1 MSQSPF
7 ARHVKFT
14 RQNSAL
20 PLRLESGASTHCA
33 KIISYEELREPRKN
47 PTKLFSFKGMYILG
61 VYASKERNEIYG
73 FILSAKDMKRN
84 E

>member
-20 PLRLESGASTHCA
+20 PLRLEIGRINALRQNYLVRRTAGTA
-33 KIISYEELREPRKN
+33 KNS
-47 PTKLFSFKGMYILG
+47 TKLFSFKGMYILG